1 MTNATIFDAK
11 AWEWN
16 KDSLMIMEMHA
27 AELHALCTRY
37 NLKPVKTGKAAA
49 TAVIVNHHGP

>member
-16 KDSLMIMEMHA
+16 KDSLTIMEMQA
-27 AELHALCTRY
+27 AEL
-37 NLKPVKTGKAAA
+37 
-49 TAVIVNHHGP
+49 